1 MKQEFIYSKE
11 MLWQEFREA
20 ENADLKSSKRRKNQK
35 YDNRIQFF
43 KDHIE
48 LRAKHPEYY
57 GDIDINFQ
65 NLLTAWSAPNPRDH
79 FYMTIFGKSYAEKRA
94 EVDKQEAE
102 SLN

>member
-1 MKQEFIYSKE
+1 MANLFVYTKE
-11 MLWQEFREA
+11 MLWQEFKVA
-20 ENADLKSSKRRKNQK
+20 EESDLKASKKKKKAK

-43 KDHIE
+43 KDHVE
-48 LRAKHPEYY
+48 LKAKHPEYY
-57 GDIDINFQ
+57 GDVDVNFQ

-94 EVDKQEAE
+94 EVDKDEME